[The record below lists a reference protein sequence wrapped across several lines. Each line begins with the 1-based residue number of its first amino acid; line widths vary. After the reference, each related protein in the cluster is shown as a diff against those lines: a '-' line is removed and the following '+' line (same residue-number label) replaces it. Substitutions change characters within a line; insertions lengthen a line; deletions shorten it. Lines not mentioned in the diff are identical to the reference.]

1 MDSLD
6 IEINAPNTEVS
17 NKFSSKTW
25 NIIEQLVSPQEKA
38 VYNSI
43 TNASKL
49 LTHGS
54 SKNDSQNTEK
64 IYMYVLTDIFY
75 KRIRKILVENLLV
88 ENTNDE
94 NIQKELILTDE
105 EYNIIFSKKIAKKKS
120 NNKTSMTAD
129 EIKINNTYQKIKLYI
144 ADLMSS
150 YDNLNQKLQE
160 PNYNFGFN
168 SKYIEIIGL
177 TFIYMSNFFVRN
189 SKKYLDEKYFETIL
203 SVIISMNRF
212 IENCSKFIGINPV
225 IPEKT
230 MLISQIFVNDI
241 NKSYDILLKVFPFD
255 GIKVCKYSPALLISS
270 PFDKYV
276 ITSTYKPRDHQVKII
291 NEVFNNFDTGFFLIY
306 NAMINSGKTTSIIGL
321 ANISKHFNKQLLC
334 VCNIDTV
341 RIQMAN
347 LCYNNEIKFAIGSL
361 RDDKTVKI
369 THHWTTKDNISN
381 VVICSPEVAIKI
393 LNDDTKNSYIVFH
406 DEPTAGSDTISKNLY
421 DNVNVLLNSPK
432 WIIFSSATSPTLHE
446 LEPLINLFKQKYG
459 ANLYVNTIYSPTVN
473 VSCHVRTFEGNLTM
487 PFSNCKNK
495 EDLLCVIQK
504 IKDIPFIG
512 RLLSPFVC
520 LNLYKNLELHKIKNT
535 PNIPNL
541 FKDVKNMKTDRIR
554 EIILEML
561 LLLTQENNET
571 IQKICSYEIDE
582 KEEKLNINDLGL
594 SKWECM
600 TLITTN
606 NPISYVLGKFIEV
619 EEECE
624 IYQEEILHTFEYILE
639 KKIYELKSNTKTYLE
654 IYSESFDELNILEN
668 KLSLRKLFTKKIIS
682 QPKLIYELKNNEEL
696 ENIKRKLRLIYNNNF
711 EIKKIKNITNNN
723 KDKIIKNVFK
733 EGSMSNLLKSI
744 KDDGIKNT
752 KSIMDIY
759 KKEYTQW
766 LLYKEKK
773 EKEIG
778 EKSKQST
785 LTEYERGLE
794 ERKINENKPKY
805 KFPKHFQIGT
815 EEFNKKFE
823 TNCDFFRDYNDIGK
837 IIEKNND
844 ISVPDELLLLLFCG
858 IGIYSPSNKLVNET
872 YTSIVIEL
880 ATQGKLAYVIS
891 DNNISYGTNY
901 PFGKVIILDDFVNS
915 HSVNTLFQLMGRAGR
930 VGKLAKASACVSEN
944 TKNII
949 LDYVINPAKYAIE
962 ANNINNIVKN
972 YKIDTSI
979 QDEIKKMED
988 ELRNKYV
995 FSEESK
1001 IEDINISVE
1010 DDELLEN
1017 WDI

>member
-1 MDSLD
+1 
-6 IEINAPNTEVS
+6 
-17 NKFSSKTW
+17 
-25 NIIEQLVSPQEKA
+25 
-38 VYNSI
+38 
-43 TNASKL
+43 
-49 LTHGS
+49 
-54 SKNDSQNTEK
+54 
-64 IYMYVLTDIFY
+64 
-75 KRIRKILVENLLV
+75 
-88 ENTNDE
+88 
-94 NIQKELILTDE
+94 
-105 EYNIIFSKKIAKKKS
+105 
-120 NNKTSMTAD
+120 
-129 EIKINNTYQKIKLYI
+129 
-144 ADLMSS
+144 
-150 YDNLNQKLQE
+150 
-160 PNYNFGFN
+160 
-168 SKYIEIIGL
+168 
-177 TFIYMSNFFVRN
+177 
-189 SKKYLDEKYFETIL
+189 
-203 SVIISMNRF
+203 
-212 IENCSKFIGINPV
+212 
-225 IPEKT
+225 
-230 MLISQIFVNDI
+230 
-241 NKSYDILLKVFPFD
+241 
-255 GIKVCKYSPALLISS
+255 
-270 PFDKYV
+270 
-276 ITSTYKPRDHQVKII
+276 
-291 NEVFNNFDTGFFLIY
+291 
-306 NAMINSGKTTSIIGL
+306 
-321 ANISKHFNKQLLC
+321 
-334 VCNIDTV
+334 
-341 RIQMAN
+341 
-347 LCYNNEIKFAIGSL
+347 
-361 RDDKTVKI
+361 
-369 THHWTTKDNISN
+369 
-381 VVICSPEVAIKI
+381 
-393 LNDDTKNSYIVFH
+393 
-406 DEPTAGSDTISKNLY
+406 
-421 DNVNVLLNSPK
+421 
-432 WIIFSSATSPTLHE
+432 
-446 LEPLINLFKQKYG
+446 
-459 ANLYVNTIYSPTVN
+459 
-473 VSCHVRTFEGNLTM
+473 M

-624 IYQEEILHTFEYILE
+624 MYQEEILHVFEYTLD
-639 KKIYELKSNTKTYLE
+639 KKLKIHELKSNTKTYLE
-654 IYSESFDELNILEN
+654 IYSESFEELNILEN

-696 ENIKRKLRLIYNNNF
+696 ENIKRKLRLIYNNF

-733 EGSMSNLLKSI
+733 EGSMSKLLKSI

-752 KSIMDIY
+752 KSIIDIY

-988 ELRNKYV
+988 ELRYKYV

-1001 IEDINISVE
+1001 IEDININVE
-1010 DDELLEN
+1010 EDELLEN
-1017 WDI
+1017 WDT